1 MKYIT
6 PLMRRFAPALLLW
19 GMACAAQTA
28 NAVTLYE
35 AEEAVLFDSTVGT
48 FSDGYTGTGYAVMTT
63 AGNSYIEWTVTP
75 PEAGSSDI
83 SFRHY
88 TNSDNIMTITVNGLV
103 VDSNYT
109 LAGTGSTW
117 GMSSVTGVSLAAGAN
132 TIRLTRDSGPDHIR
146 MDHLSVDLTI
156 PLSIAVNGIDPNS
169 NLQIGITGQAS
180 TPYYI
185 YQSSDLTVPQ
195 DRWSVAFSGLF
206 PASNQV
212 DLVGT
217 AMTAAQQFYF
227 LSEASPIDALPVDE
241 LDVPAESVALA
252 LADQVITYK
261 TTEDGQDLQLHVY
274 FPDDLQSGEQR
285 PTLLFIHGGGWR
297 EGAPSVHALE
307 SLYFS
312 RRGLVTVTI
321 SYNLLPNGGTAATP
335 LECFADVKA
344 AMRYLRDHASELRI
358 NPDQI
363 VSSGGSAGGHLA
375 AALATLEPDKSYAPN
390 AMILLAPAYD
400 LVNGWATGRLICT
413 EAGIDPAAF
422 SPALHVDA
430 ATPPTLIL
438 AGRND
443 GISKPTI
450 NRAFVESM
458 RQKGNYAEFIEYA
471 GKGHA
476 LFPRDKADP
485 HFRATI
491 YYMERFL
498 RELGYLDISAA
509 LPENIQVTETGGSI
523 DTRIMCVGDSITE
536 GGTDFFIYRPL
547 LNLQLEAAG
556 YPYEFVGSKSSTHD
570 GVVLKHEGYS
580 GNNAE
585 QVAAKIAANFANN
598 IADIVLIH
606 AGHNYDLSDLGQTE
620 TLVIDKVD
628 AATRSMIATARSY
641 NPEVAILLAQ
651 VITSTNLPKYAYIP
665 ALNVRLASIAAELHT
680 EAQPVLIVN
689 QAEGWNPVA
698 DTVVDLVHPS
708 LSGATKMADKWFNTL
723 VPLLSE

>member
-252 LADQVITYK
+252 LAGQVITYK

-274 FPDDLQSGEQR
+274 FPDDLQPGEQR

-689 QAEGWNPVA
+689 QAEGWDPVA

>member
-1 MKYIT
+1 
-6 PLMRRFAPALLLW
+6 
-19 GMACAAQTA
+19 
-28 NAVTLYE
+28 
-35 AEEAVLFDSTVGT
+35 
-48 FSDGYTGTGYAVMTT
+48 
-63 AGNSYIEWTVTP
+63 
-75 PEAGSSDI
+75 
-83 SFRHY
+83 
-88 TNSDNIMTITVNGLV
+88 
-103 VDSNYT
+103 
-109 LAGTGSTW
+109 
-117 GMSSVTGVSLAAGAN
+117 
-132 TIRLTRDSGPDHIR
+132 
-146 MDHLSVDLTI
+146 
-156 PLSIAVNGIDPNS
+156 VNGIDPNS
-169 NLQIGITGQAS
+169 NLQVGITGQAS

-185 YQSSDLTVPQ
+185 YQSSDLTLPY
-195 DRWSVAFSGLF
+195 DRWPVAFPSGVF
-206 PASNQV
+206 PASNRV

-217 AMTAAQQFYF
+217 DMTASQQFYF

-261 TTEDGQDLQLHVY
+261 TTDGQDLKLHVY
-274 FPDDLQSGEQR
+274 FPADLQPGEQR
-285 PTLLFIHGGGWR
+285 PTLLFIHGGGWTQ
-297 EGAPSVHALE
+297 GAPSVHALE

-390 AMILLAPAYD
+390 AMILLAPAFD
-400 LVNGWATGRLICT
+400 LVDGWLQGGGICT
-413 EAGIDPAAF
+413 DAGIDPAAF
-422 SPALHVDA
+422 SPALHADTD
-430 ATPPTLIL
+430 TPPTLIL
-438 AGRND
+438 AGSND
-443 GISKPTI
+443 NISKPVT
-450 NRAFVESM
+450 NLAFVESM
-458 RQKGNYAEFIEYA
+458 SELDNSAEFIEYA

-476 LFPRDKADP
+476 LFTRDKTDP
-485 HFRATI
+485 YFRATI

-498 RELGYLDISAA
+498 RELGYLDFTAA
-509 LPENIQVTETGGSI
+509 LPENIQVTVTGRP
-523 DTRIMCVGDSITE
+523 RIMCVGDSITE
-536 GGTDFFIYRPL
+536 GDTDFFIYRPL
-547 LNLQLEAAG
+547 LNQQLEAAG

-580 GNNAE
+580 GNTAE
-585 QVAAKIAANFANN
+585 QIATKLQANFPNN
-598 IADIVLIH
+598 VADIVLIH
-606 AGHNYDLSDLGQTE
+606 AGHNYDGSVLGE
-620 TLVIDKVD
+620 TVVIDKVD
-628 AATRSMIATARSY
+628 TATRSMIATARSH

-651 VITSTNLPKYAYIP
+651 VITSTKLPKYDYIP

-689 QAEGWNPVA
+689 QAEGWDPVA